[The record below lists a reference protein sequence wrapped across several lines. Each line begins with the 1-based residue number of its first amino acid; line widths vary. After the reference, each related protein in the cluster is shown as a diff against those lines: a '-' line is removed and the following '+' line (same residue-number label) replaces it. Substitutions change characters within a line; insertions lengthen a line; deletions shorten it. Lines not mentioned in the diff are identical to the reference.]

1 MVDRWFKCEDME
13 SFKYAR
19 MLIKEEGMLCGEGSG
34 GRGGVEEGGR
44 GGKGGGR
51 ITSPSCMPGCSL
63 RKRAYSA
70 VREEGRGRMLE
81 TKIMGGTVDSS
92 FRLLAI
98 LLLID
103 KLARLLTVEAVT
115 YTTPDHPFR
124 MPEPAEKTHFI
135 C

>member
-19 MLIKEEGMLCGEGSG
+19 MLIKEEGMLCGEGRG
-34 GRGGVEEGGR
+34 GRGGVEKGGR
-44 GGKGGGR
+44 GGGWR
-51 ITSPSCMPGCSL
+51 RTTSPSFTPGCSS

-81 TKIMGGTVDSS
+81 TKRIGGTVDSS

-103 KLARLLTVEAVT
+103 KLARLLTVEAGT

-124 MPEPAEKTHFI
+124 MPERAEKTHFI

>member
-1 MVDRWFKCEDME
+1 MEEDHE
-13 SFKYAR
+13 SFIYA
-19 MLIKEEGMLCGEGSG
+19 
-34 GRGGVEEGGR
+34 
-44 GGKGGGR
+44 
-51 ITSPSCMPGCSL
+51 

-70 VREEGRGRMLE
+70 VREEGRGRILE
-81 TKIMGGTVDSS
+81 TKRMGGSVDTS

-115 YTTPDHPFR
+115 YTTPEHPFL